1 MLNYHIRPMIYF
13 DYNATAPVMREA
25 REAWLNVTEKI
36 GGNPSS
42 MHQAGTRASIALADA
57 REKLAALLGCHPLD
71 LIWTSG
77 ATEANNMVTHHF
89 AQTLGAQDEIWISAI
104 EHPCVHDSA
113 KHYFGRRA
121 KLIPVTRDGVV
132 DMDWVTMELAD
143 KRPGLIGVMAANNE
157 TGVIQPWRELHAICK
172 AYAVPIFTDAE
183 QFIGKLPMTGLGEC
197 DFVSGAA
204 HKFGGPRDVGFLK
217 IPHRKAITPLLH
229 GGKQEGGRRAGT
241 ENVAIIAAMMAALE
255 VREKQIARSEHLLR
269 KVWRDNFEAQFLR
282 ALPGATILGQNQPR
296 LWNTVSAL
304 MPEGDRKSQWVI
316 RLDKAGYAVSTGS
329 ACTTGKE
336 EPSHVLSA
344 MGYKSA
350 QAHRAVRMSA
360 GWETTEA
367 DWDALLK
374 AVVKVH
380 GEMQGSKAA

>member
-1 MLNYHIRPMIYF
+1 MIYF

-42 MHQAGTRASIALADA
+42 MHRAGAKAAIALADA
-57 REKLAALLGCHPLD
+57 REKLAALLGCQPLD

-77 ATEANNMVTHHF
+77 ATEANNMVMHHF
-89 AQTLGAQDEIWISAI
+89 AKKLGTTGEVWLSAI
-104 EHPCVHDSA
+104 EHPCVFDSA
-113 KHYFGRRA
+113 QHYFGKRA
-121 KLIPVTRDGVV
+121 KLIPVTHDGVI
-132 DMDWVTMELAD
+132 DLDWLTAELAD
-143 KRPGLIGVMAANNE
+143 ARPALVAVMAANNE
-157 TGVIQPWRELHAICK
+157 TGIIQPWREARAICHQYK
-172 AYAVPIFTDAE
+172 VPFFTDAV
-183 QFIGKLPMTGLGEC
+183 QFIGKLPLAGLGEC
-197 DFVSGAA
+197 DYVSGAA
-204 HKFGGPRDVGFLK
+204 HKFGGPRGVGFLK
-217 IPHRKAITPLLH
+217 IPHRSAITPLLH

-241 ENVAIIAAMMAALE
+241 ENVAIIAAMIAALE
-255 VREKQIARSEHLLR
+255 VREKQISRSEHLLR
-269 KVWRDNFEAQFLR
+269 KLWRDNFEAQFLR
-282 ALPGATILGQNQPR
+282 ALPDATVIGQNQPR

-304 MPEGDRKSQWVI
+304 MPDGDRKLQWVI
-316 RLDKAGYAVSTGS
+316 RLDQAGFAVSTGS

-350 QAHRAVRMSA
+350 QAHRAVRFSA

-367 DWDALLK
+367 DWNGLLK

-380 GEMQGSKAA
+380 GEMSAGKA

>member
-1 MLNYHIRPMIYF
+1 MIYF
-13 DYNATAPVMREA
+13 DHNATAPVMREA
-25 REAWLNVTEKI
+25 REAWLHVTEKL

-57 REKLAALLGCHPLD
+57 REKLAEMLGCHPLD

-77 ATEANNMVTHHF
+77 ATEANNMVMHHF
-89 AQTLGAQDEIWISAI
+89 AKKLGAIGEVWISAI
-104 EHPCVHDSA
+104 EHPCVFDSA
-113 KHYFGRRA
+113 HYYFGKRA
-121 KLIPVTRDGVV
+121 KLIPVTHDGMI
-132 DMDWVTMELAD
+132 DMDWLTAELAD
-143 KRPGLIGVMAANNE
+143 SRPALVAVMAANNE
-157 TGVIQPWRELHAICK
+157 TGIIQPWREARAICHQYK
-172 AYAVPIFTDAE
+172 VPFFTDAV
-183 QFIGKLPMTGLGEC
+183 QFIGKMPMTGLGEC
-197 DFVSGAA
+197 DYVSGAA
-204 HKFGGPRDVGFLK
+204 HKFGGPRGVGFLK
-217 IPHRKAITPLLH
+217 IPHRSAIAPLLH

-255 VREKQIARSEHLLR
+255 VREKQILRSEHLLR

-282 ALPGATILGQNQPR
+282 ALPGATVIGQNQPR

-304 MPEGDRKSQWVI
+304 MPDGDRKLQWVI
-316 RLDKAGYAVSTGS
+316 RLDKAGFAVSTGS

-344 MGYKSA
+344 MGYKA
-350 QAHRAVRMSA
+350 AHAVRAVRMSA

-380 GEMQGSKAA
+380 AEMQHGKS

>member
-1 MLNYHIRPMIYF
+1 MIYF

-25 REAWLNVTEKI
+25 REAWLQVTEKVA
-36 GGNPSS
+36 GNPSS
-42 MHQAGTRASIALADA
+42 MHQLGTKAAIALAEA
-57 REKLAALLGCHPLD
+57 REKLAGYLGCHPLD

-77 ATEANNMVTHHF
+77 ATEANNSVLHHF
-89 AQTLGAQDEIWISAI
+89 ARKLAPTAHILVSAI
-104 EHPCVHDSA
+104 EHPCVDDSSR
-113 KHYFGRRA
+113 HYFGKRVRT
-121 KLIPVTRDGVV
+121 IPVTREGAV
-132 DMDWVTMELAD
+132 DLDWLALELGDA
-143 KRPGLIGVMAANNE
+143 RPGLVAVMAANNE
-157 TGVIQPWRELHAICK
+157 TGVIQPWQEIRAMCQ
-172 AYAVPIFTDAE
+172 AYEVPFFTDAV
-183 QFIGKLPMTGLGEC
+183 QFIGKLPCKGLGDC
-197 DFVSGAA
+197 DYVSGAA
-204 HKFGGPRDVGFLK
+204 HKFGGPRGVGFLK
-217 IPHRKAITPLLH
+217 IPHRSQLTPLLL

-282 ALPGATILGQNQPR
+282 ALPGATILGHNQPR

-316 RLDKAGYAVSTGS
+316 RLDKAGFAVSTGS

-350 QAHRAVRMSA
+350 HALRAVRFSA
-360 GWETTEA
+360 GWETSEPE
-367 DWDALLK
+367 WDALLK

-380 GEMQGSKAA
+380 TEMQHKG

>member
-1 MLNYHIRPMIYF
+1 MIYF

-25 REAWLNVTEKI
+25 REAWLQVTEKL

-42 MHQAGTRASIALADA
+42 MHQFGAKAANLLADA
-57 REKLAALLGCHPLD
+57 REKLAGYLGCHPLD

-77 ATEANNMVTHHF
+77 ATEANNMVMHHF
-89 AQTLGAQDEIWISAI
+89 AKKLSPAGEVWISAI
-104 EHPCVHDSA
+104 EHPCVFDSA
-113 KHYFGRRA
+113 QHYFGKRA
-121 KLIPVTRDGVV
+121 KLIPVTHEGVI
-132 DMDWVTMELAD
+132 DLDWLTVELAD
-143 KRPGLIGVMAANNE
+143 TRPGLVAIMAANNE
-157 TGVIQPWRELHAICK
+157 TGIIQPWREARAICHQYK
-172 AYAVPIFTDAE
+172 VPFFTDAV
-183 QFIGKLPMTGLGEC
+183 QFMGKLSMSGLGEC
-197 DFVSGAA
+197 DYVSGAA
-204 HKFGGPRDVGFLK
+204 HKFGGPRGVGFLK
-217 IPHRKAITPLLH
+217 IPHRSAITPLLH

-241 ENVAIIAAMMAALE
+241 ENTATIAAMMAALD

-269 KVWRDNFEAQFLR
+269 KLWRDNFEAQFLR
-282 ALPGATILGQNQPR
+282 ALPGATIIGQNQPR

-304 MPEGDRKSQWVI
+304 MPEGDRKLQWVI
-316 RLDKAGYAVSTGS
+316 RLDKAGFAVSTGS

-350 QAHRAVRMSA
+350 HAVRAVRVSA

-380 GEMQGSKAA
+380 AELQHKG